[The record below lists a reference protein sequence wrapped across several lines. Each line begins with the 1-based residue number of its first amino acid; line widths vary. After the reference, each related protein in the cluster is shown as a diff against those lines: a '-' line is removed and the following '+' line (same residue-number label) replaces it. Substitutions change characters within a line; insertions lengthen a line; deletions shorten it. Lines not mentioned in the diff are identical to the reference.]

1 MKRHWQV
8 NTALAAAALCSVFA
22 PQASAC
28 GNQTKEVGLNKFT
41 ASTSR
46 LASAIAQRAHAP
58 EAAAAPDN
66 RASENS
72 PMIVGMWEMDMYSGG
87 VLFDHAIQQ
96 LFSDGN
102 ELQNSSLFPPEAG
115 NVCFGVW
122 KQQNART
129 FKLKHWGWI
138 FDKGIFLGTYV
149 MTATITVGTPAGPN
163 TYFGN
168 FVADMVLPS
177 GKTDPAQHYEG
188 TIQAKRLT
196 IE

>member
-1 MKRHWQV
+1 M
-8 NTALAAAALCSVFA
+8 
-22 PQASAC
+22 
-28 GNQTKEVGLNKFT
+28 
-41 ASTSR
+41 
-46 LASAIAQRAHAP
+46 
-58 EAAAAPDN
+58 
-66 RASENS
+66 
-72 PMIVGMWEMDMYSGG
+72 
-87 VLFDHAIQQ
+87 DHAIQQ

-102 ELQNSSLFPPEAG
+102 ELQNSSLYAPETG
-115 NVCFGVW
+115 NVCFGIW
-122 KQQNART
+122 KQENARN
-129 FKLKHWGWI
+129 FKLKHWGWV

-188 TIQAKRLT
+188 TMQGKRLT